1 MLTVKKFQGISNLT
15 ILADL
20 HGLTLPGFL
29 YNVSRLMHSAHFKR
43 TTRGFGMNLLQH
55 EKIEEP

>member
-1 MLTVKKFQGISNLT
+1 MLTVEKFQGISNLT

-29 YNVSRLMHSAHFKR
+29 YNVSRLMHSTHLKK
-43 TTRGFGMNLLQH
+43 TTMGFGIYFLRD